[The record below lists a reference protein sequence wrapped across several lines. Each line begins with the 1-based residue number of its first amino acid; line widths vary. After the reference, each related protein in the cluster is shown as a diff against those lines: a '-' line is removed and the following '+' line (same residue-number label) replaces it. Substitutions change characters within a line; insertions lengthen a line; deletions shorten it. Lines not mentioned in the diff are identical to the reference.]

1 MRALVSARIFSAS
14 RRRSP
19 SPFMSRT
26 RANFCRESLKISS
39 ICMRCASLG
48 LRSDWMRV
56 RNCCTA
62 APPACWAGA
71 SPFFG
76 FSGNDPAGRQRNAAF
91 GTFNALSRLSTA
103 MRTLAVIPGSSAM
116 SGFAAEITTV

>member
-39 ICMRCASLG
+39 SCAVCASLG
-48 LRSDWMRV
+48 LSSLAMRA

-71 SPFFG
+71 S
-76 FSGNDPAGRQRNAAF
+76 AGVGIVRSARPQVASATPRS
-91 GTFNALSRLSTA
+91 AL
-103 MRTLAVIPGSSAM
+103 
-116 SGFAAEITTV
+116 